1 MSYTLIDNKIFEDKT
16 LKHTEFRVL
25 LFLIRNYNIKKG
37 YSYPTRAQI
46 IESCKINKDTLGTV
60 LKSLEAKGYIT
71 RKNNPIKSGKNTIYL
86 IHKYLVGISKNNDKE
101 SVIDEM
107 NGEVEENIK
116 DIIEKN
122 DNKKIIDD
130 YFVDKKNY
138 RDNTDDEDLKQKIET
153 VQSVLRKP
161 INKGFVNII
170 SKLTWDELVEI
181 DMSLANKDVNQ
192 SYYLGA
198 IYRPTP
204 DLKCII

>member
-198 IYRPTP
+198 IYRVRP

>member
-1 MSYTLIDNKIFEDKT
+1 MSYTLVDNKIFEDKT

-46 IESCKINKDTLGTV
+46 IKSCKINKDTLGTV

-86 IHKYLVGISKNNDKE
+86 IHKYLVGISKNNNKE
-101 SVIDEM
+101 SEVDTM
-107 NGEVEENIK
+107 NGEVEE
-116 DIIEKN
+116 DIEDSVEQVN
-122 DNKKIIDD
+122 DKKIIDD
-130 YFVDKKNY
+130 CFIDKIDD
-138 RDNTDDEDLKQKIET
+138 DNTDDQDLKQKIET
-153 VQSVLRKP
+153 VQSVIGKP

-170 SKLTWDELVEI
+170 SKLTWDELVQI
-181 DMSLANKDVNQ
+181 DMSLVGKDVNQ
-192 SYYLGA
+192 TYYLEA
-198 IYRPTP
+198 IYRVRP